1 MSSLSQ
7 LLAFFERVPS
17 DELHLTS
24 GESPYV
30 VSGGQRRPVGS
41 QPVNAR
47 LILAA
52 ASELLSQDELEHLP
66 EERPRVVRHEHE
78 GSTWLVELLRRG
90 SGLSLTIR
98 RAKSLTRVERRP
110 EFDTAVL
117 GPMRVQTPHDGMR
130 TGKADPK
137 PAYETGKTPAAP
149 TMACKPTRTSS
160 SDSFLHTLLHDM
172 VTTGASDLHVSA
184 GHRATLRVHGEM
196 RRSTNESLL
205 SNDEVE
211 ALIRPIMPKHAIADF
226 DERRN
231 ADFSYDLEGVA
242 RFRVNVSEDRTGMGV
257 AIRQIAIDVP
267 TVEDLALPKGC
278 VDLCQLTT
286 GLVVVTGP
294 KGSGKS
300 TTLAAMLDQV
310 NRTRNDH
317 IVTLE
322 DPVEFLHVDRKCIV
336 HQREIGP
343 HAKSF
348 RSGLASAVHS
358 DADIVFVGE
367 LRDLDT
373 AAMALEAA
381 ESGHLVFATMRTLTA
396 VSAIERIIDYFPGDK
411 QHQAR
416 VMVSRAMKGVVAQT
430 LCKKVSGGRIAAHEV
445 LLSTP
450 AVAALIREGKTFQ
463 MPGIMQVSK
472 ALGMMTLNESL
483 TSLVQRQL
491 VTPLEAASRAV
502 DKLGLGEMLSH
513 LSRHSSTYRL
523 RTAANDIG
531 ARPTDIG
538 PMQDGMLERIAR

>member
-47 LILAA
+47 LILSA
-52 ASELLSQDELEHLP
+52 ASELLSQEELEHLP
-66 EERPRVVRHEHE
+66 DERPRVVRHEHE
-78 GSTWLVELLRRG
+78 GSTWLVELLRRA

-98 RAKSLTRVERRP
+98 RAKSVTRVERRP
-110 EFDTAVL
+110 EGETAVL
-117 GPMRVQTPHDGMR
+117 GPSRAQTPVDVVRVGQS
-130 TGKADPK
+130 AAK
-137 PAYETGKTPAAP
+137 PAYDAGPPADATLAWKPARAAAP
-149 TMACKPTRTSS
+149 
-160 SDSFLHTLLHDM
+160 DSYLHGLLYDM
-172 VTTGASDLHVSA
+172 VTTGASDLHLSA
-184 GHRATLRVHGEM
+184 GHRATFRVHGEM
-196 RRSTNESLL
+196 RRSTNEGLL
-205 SNDEVE
+205 SNADVE
-211 ALIRPIMPKHAIADF
+211 ALIRPIMPKHAVATYEELRD
-226 DERRN
+226 
-231 ADFSYDLEGVA
+231 ADFSYELEGVA
-242 RFRVNVSEDRTGMGV
+242 RFRVKVFEDRNGMAL

-300 TTLAAMLDQV
+300 TTLAAMLDYV

-317 IVTLE
+317 IVTVE

-336 HQREIGP
+336 HQREIG
-343 HAKSF
+343 HHTKSF
-348 RSGLASAVHS
+348 RGGLVSAVRS

-367 LRDLDT
+367 LRDLET
-373 AAMALEAA
+373 ASVAIEAA

-445 LLSTP
+445 LLTTP

-491 VTPLEAASRAV
+491 VTPVEAASRAV

-531 ARPTDIG
+531 TSLG
-538 PMQDGMLERIAR
+538 PSQDGMLERIAR